1 MQLNKG
7 KDYIGVT
14 VGVLCFHP
22 EGRFLMVH
30 RTEKCRDEHNRW
42 DIIGGGLD
50 FGEDF
55 EDAARREAYE
65 EMGAQLTDVQL
76 VGVRNVLR
84 EQKGT
89 HTHWICILMRA
100 TVANPDSIMIKEA
113 DKFDEWQW
121 VDQATL
127 PSPLHTQ
134 FLKLFDCYVAWRDK
148 K

>member
-1 MQLNKG
+1 MKKG

-22 EGRFLMVH
+22 DGRFLMVH

-55 EDAARREAYE
+55 VAAAKREAHE
-65 EMGAQLTDVQL
+65 EMGVQLADVQL
-76 VGVRNVLR
+76 VGARNVLR
-84 EQKGT
+84 EQEGAQ
-89 HTHWICILMRA
+89 THWVCILMRA
-100 TVANPDSIMIKEA
+100 TVINIDQVAIQEVE
-113 DKFDEWQW
+113 KFDKWQW
-121 VDQATL
+121 VAPDAL

-134 FLKLFDCYVAWRDK
+134 FLKLFDCYTLWRNRK
-148 K
+148 